1 MGRKVITV
9 LSCAFI
15 TVVVCALA
23 AGTVRPAAAAD
34 QWGSADLRVTIST
47 APKVA
52 QPGQPITYL
61 VKVRNRGPGD
71 AVLPV
76 LRVRMPRDLRI
87 VHVDVAKCGLA
98 KNGRVVVCP
107 SSVDVPAG
115 TTGSV
120 RITGLVRPAA
130 RGPLRARAT
139 LTSEVVDPN
148 EADNVAEAVTKVG
161 PGADLA
167 VRFGPA
173 VGQVRPGHRFAVRA
187 EVRNR
192 GPRTVRDAFL
202 FLRQQQARLVSA
214 SGARCRRWRS
224 FAWCTLPPLRPG
236 RTGLVHLVFRV
247 PPHAVQPVRA
257 TAVVFSGRLGD
268 RSPANNRAR
277 MRLALHSA

>member
-1 MGRKVITV
+1 M
-9 LSCAFI
+9 
-15 TVVVCALA
+15 
-23 AGTVRPAAAAD
+23 
-34 QWGSADLRVTIST
+34 
-47 APKVA
+47 
-52 QPGQPITYL
+52 
-61 VKVRNRGPGD
+61 
-71 AVLPV
+71 
-76 LRVRMPRDLRI
+76 
-87 VHVDVAKCGLA
+87 
-98 KNGRVVVCP
+98 
-107 SSVDVPAG
+107 DVPAG

-161 PGADLA
+161 PRADLA

-214 SGARCRRWRS
+214 SGRGALLLALVRVVHPAAALGPGGR
-224 FAWCTLPPLRPG
+224 AWL
-236 RTGLVHLVFRV
+236 HLVFRV